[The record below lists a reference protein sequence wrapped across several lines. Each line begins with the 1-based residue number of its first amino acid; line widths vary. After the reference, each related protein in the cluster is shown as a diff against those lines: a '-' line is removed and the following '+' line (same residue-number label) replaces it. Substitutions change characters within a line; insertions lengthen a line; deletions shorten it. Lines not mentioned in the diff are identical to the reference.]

1 MFFKK
6 DVLRNFPKFTEKQ
19 TPAQAFLVNFAIFF
33 GTLVVIVLLLY
44 GYRML
49 CKIGILKHPAKFTAK
64 FVGTAASGT
73 SENRPCLA
81 GYNFIDVLQS

>member
-6 DVLRNFPKFTEKQ
+6 GVLRNFPKFTEKQ
-19 TPAQAFLVNFAIFF
+19 TLAQAFLVNFAIFF

-49 CKIGILKHPAKFTAK
+49 CKIGVLKHRAKFTAK
-64 FVGTAASGT
+64 FMGTAGSGT

-81 GYNFIDVLQS
+81 DYNFIDVLQT